1 MLQKSSSSVNNPYGT
16 DFQELVFSYNQI
28 GAGLHVTI
36 SPKGMTRLKRNHQEP
51 LKAKFFFRYRPPIN
65 INDSP
70 TLASSDKL
78 NLITK
83 NDSIFSFQVQ
93 RDRTGV
99 NIWDTSIGGLLF
111 ADKYLQIATLLPSDK
126 IYGFGENIHQ
136 NLQV

>member
-36 SPKGMTRLKRNHQEP
+36 SPKGMTRLKRNHKEP
-51 LKAKFFFRYRPPIN
+51 LKTKFFRYRPPIN